1 MNREM
6 VCVLPRRDF
15 VEKKKKKKKKKT
27 SRNSST
33 KLNINKRI
41 RAAGKDRVKQQL
53 K

>member
-1 MNREM
+1 M

-15 VEKKKKKKKKKT
+15 VEKKKKKKKKKKKT
-27 SRNSST
+27 SSNSST

-41 RAAGKDRVKQQL
+41 RAAGKDRIKKQL